1 MDKINDYNVGYIK
14 KVPNQNNSSSLIDIY
29 IAGNTINGYC
39 YKDYDA
45 FYNKPDEVC
54 YIAECVFDEALYKD
68 YVNDNKEKLIMK
80 CGISTYNSIK
90 QELKYIFELEK
101 YYYKYQKKGIAYTIP
116 YTEFDDEMIDS
127 FVKDVFDNIDWQTS
141 QSYISEIDWT
151 ESINQYYKEKFHKEK
166 RRRTLLISIDNY
178 RVDNIKYFEDHEG
191 IDIFKCDILY
201 NNKKIGTFSEDYMC
215 GPSNY
220 NFNNNFD
227 EELARLRKTATSFFN
242 KYSNDDFYDDEDFF
256 IMFLKKLKEAN
267 DKLNLDQEIVIDTF
281 YPFDY
286 TIQNTQIDD
295 ISPTIIEDGN
305 NKKLVLPN
313 ILNFNYNIST
323 DKEDDYEL

>member
-1 MDKINDYNVGYIK
+1 MG
-14 KVPNQNNSSSLIDIY
+14 
-29 IAGNTINGYC
+29 
-39 YKDYDA
+39 
-45 FYNKPDEVC
+45 
-54 YIAECVFDEALYKD
+54 
-68 YVNDNKEKLIMK
+68 
-80 CGISTYNSIK
+80 
-90 QELKYIFELEK
+90 
-101 YYYKYQKKGIAYTIP
+101 
-116 YTEFDDEMIDS
+116 
-127 FVKDVFDNIDWQTS
+127 DVVMT
-141 QSYISEIDWT
+141 
-151 ESINQYYKEKFHKEK
+151 
-166 RRRTLLISIDNY
+166 ISIGDY
-178 RVDNIKYFEDHEG
+178 SVDNIKYFEDHEG

-242 KYSNDDFYDDEDFF
+242 KYSNDK
-256 IMFLKKLKEAN
+256 FLKKLKEAN